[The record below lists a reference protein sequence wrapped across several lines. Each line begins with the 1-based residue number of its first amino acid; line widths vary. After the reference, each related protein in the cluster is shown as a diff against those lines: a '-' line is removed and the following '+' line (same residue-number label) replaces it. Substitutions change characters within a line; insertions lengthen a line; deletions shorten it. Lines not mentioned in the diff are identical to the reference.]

1 MLQGGFHKATDLLM
15 GRFSERPTAAR
26 LTMLLCLGRAHCWVN
41 DLERLTER
49 QQSPQSDTSFP
60 ALLQGGFQEVERF
73 LTGQGLNTN
82 LVANKVSQAG
92 TVAGEPAEAVQVL
105 YSRPANANDTTA
117 LMSC

>member
-1 MLQGGFHKATDLLM
+1 
-15 GRFSERPTAAR
+15 
-26 LTMLLCLGRAHCWVN
+26 MLLFLGRAYCW
-41 DLERLTER
+41 DTYSERLTER
-49 QQSPQSDTSFP
+49 QRSPRSDTCFP

-117 LMSC
+117 LMSCCMKHLSKCLSGSSQALCCTSLW